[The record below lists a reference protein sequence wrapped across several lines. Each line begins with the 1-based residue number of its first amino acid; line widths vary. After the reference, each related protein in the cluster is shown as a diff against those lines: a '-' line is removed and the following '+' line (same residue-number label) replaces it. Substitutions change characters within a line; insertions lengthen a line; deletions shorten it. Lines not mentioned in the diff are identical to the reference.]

1 MNKHRSHDDDD
12 DDDDDV
18 DRYDTSNKSSW
29 ISACPSS
36 YDQPNAMPCS
46 TTGIVAS
53 DLFMSQACFR
63 ATLLQIHEISCGVIP
78 RNLTHRTGPTF
89 HGPRKKPEYQKT
101 LCLAT
106 YLVRG
111 PLGFGPIQFLMDKG

>member
-1 MNKHRSHDDDD
+1 MNKHRSHDDDDD

-29 ISACPSS
+29 ISAC
-36 YDQPNAMPCS
+36 AMPCS

-78 RNLTHRTGPTF
+78 RNLTHRTHFSRTP
-89 HGPRKKPEYQKT
+89 KKSEYQKT

-111 PLGFGPIQFLMDKG
+111 PLGFGPIQFLMEG